1 MEYNTQ
7 LEKLILPEYGRNV
20 QKMVQVVLQEP
31 EREKRNKLA
40 LVIIEVMQLMNPAQK
55 DVEDFKHKLW
65 DHLHIM
71 GNYQL
76 EIDSPYPKPVRA
88 EMEKKPEQVPYPA
101 GGIKY
106 MHYGKV
112 VEKFIERA
120 MQIEDQEKRMVMAE
134 LTANLMKK
142 DYLAWNRDA
151 VADETIFAHL
161 EEMSKGVLKFEES
174 KKLNFIDFR
183 SKNATNGNNHTSVNV
198 SKDQISNGG
207 KKFSKQGNNQQR
219 NKKRF

>member
-1 MEYNTQ
+1 MVLVSCKKEEEVKEA
-7 LEKLILPEYGRNV
+7 EKVTTETI
-20 QKMVQVVLQEP
+20 
-31 EREKRNKLA
+31 EKQT
-40 LVIIEVMQLMNPAQK
+40 VIIRDTVEVA
-55 DVEDFKHKLW
+55 
-65 DHLHIM
+65 
-71 GNYQL
+71 
-76 EIDSPYPKPVRA
+76 KP
-88 EMEKKPEQVPYPA
+88 EEKKPEPVPYPA

-112 VEKFIERA
+112 VEKFIQRA

-151 VADETIFAHL
+151 VTDETIFGHL

-183 SKNATNGNNHTSVNV
+183 TKNTTNGNNHTSVNV
-198 SKDQISNGG
+198 NREQNSNGG
-207 KKFSKQGNNQQR
+207 KKFVKPGNNQQR